1 MKKKITVVVIDEN
14 FYCYNLSKDEDFYL
28 ESNQVTLLRYKHCDH
43 FKNCNDFVNSKNDQS
58 KRIDLLI
65 FKQNSCWTFPFA
77 LSSLLSHNAHVV
89 TIMDEAS
96 VKEKHSNIEFISGYL
111 NFEYS
116 HYIDF
121 TLLES
126 KILKLMNVKDHFTP
140 KLLVYSEK
148 KNHLIDTD
156 NILYVKSIGDYV
168 KIVTINGVIVV
179 YSTIKSFYTRLPFFF
194 FRQHRSYIVNIRK
207 IKTVSISRL
216 ELLDKSII
224 PLTRG
229 RKHQILRLISSLEEV
244 C

>member
-1 MKKKITVVVIDEN
+1 MKKSITVVIIDEEF
-14 FYCYNLSKDEDFYL
+14 FYYNLSNDEVIYL
-28 ESNQVTLLRYKHCDH
+28 ESSKINLLRYKHYNH
-43 FKNCNDFVNSKNDQS
+43 FKKCNDFVNSKNDQS

-65 FKQNSCWTFPFA
+65 FNNDTCWTFLFA
-77 LSSLLSHNAHVV
+77 LSSLLSHHSHVV

-96 VKEKHSNIEFISGYL
+96 VKEKHSNIEFVSGYL
-111 NFEYS
+111 NFEYA
-116 HYIDF
+116 HHIDF
-121 TLLES
+121 ALLES
-126 KILKLMNVKDHFTP
+126 KILKLMNLKNNFTP

-156 NILYVKSIGDYV
+156 DILYVKSIGDYV
-168 KIVTINGVIVV
+168 KIVTIHGVIVV
-179 YSTIKSFYTRLPFFF
+179 YSTIKSFYARLPFFF

-244 C
+244 S

>member
-1 MKKKITVVVIDEN
+1 MPNVVWFYIFKIWKKKSSHVNHTTLATKWLRTQN
-14 FYCYNLSKDEDFYL
+14 FI
-28 ESNQVTLLRYKHCDH
+28 RYKFLVKGCSFLYQCFAQLRFWKSVSSKTAVAPASRFCESETLFQNRSCAKHW
-43 FKNCNDFVNSKNDQS
+43 FKKLKPLVKSSKPSISQ
-58 KRIDLLI
+58 
-65 FKQNSCWTFPFA
+65 PFYF
-77 LSSLLSHNAHVV
+77 L
-89 TIMDEAS
+89 
-96 VKEKHSNIEFISGYL
+96 
-111 NFEYS
+111 
-116 HYIDF
+116 
-121 TLLES
+121 
-126 KILKLMNVKDHFTP
+126 
-140 KLLVYSEK
+140 YSEK